1 MPESQ
6 FMKAF
11 KVANFTIVEQ
21 PEEGACLAVRL
32 MRAHPFRS
40 SLRSQDESCL
50 RRQACPEAPAAV
62 AVCTEH

>member
-21 PEEGACLAVRL
+21 APEGARLPGAVQGL
-32 MRAHPFRS
+32 GLTGLEQAPEDAHHPGASPGFKG
-40 SLRSQDESCL
+40 
-50 RRQACPEAPAAV
+50 V
-62 AVCTEH
+62 I

>member
-21 PEEGACLAVRL
+21 SLEGAHQNLDALGFRGLETRVSYMSGVRFKL
-32 MRAHPFRS
+32 KPPCV
-40 SLRSQDESCL
+40 EIC
-50 RRQACPEAPAAV
+50 V
-62 AVCTEH
+62 